1 MKYRFITII
10 HYLKLTKPDCRIP
23 LASGMIS
30 NKAAVL
36 KDVLSYKCDLSL
48 NTLGRHSIDEFEN
61 QTFYVVDGEF
71 EEGVTQTDVDTFGT
85 SLTFAFLRQIQ
96 ALTNDFWTLRD
107 NSIYVRDGFL
117 FVYDKAIEDGV
128 TFKASLSAIN
138 TKASTEIED
147 VTFSKEEIEALA
159 KDMMVISVEDARI
172 GGANYRDV
180 TQFQYFKSAKL
191 GRKMMAWVYIAHAR
205 FINALTIKVLMY
217 ITAMEALVSTSTA
230 ELSHQVAERVAIL
243 IGANAEERVNIYND
257 IKKGYGVRSKAA
269 HGEPL
274 KGTEQDVKDLL
285 VCLDDYMRR
294 LMKLDTPYDLDQE
307 KINEY
312 FIKGLMGGIDHH
324 S

>member
-10 HYLKLTKPDCRIP
+10 HYLKLNKPDCRIP

-30 NKAAVL
+30 NKASVL
-36 KDVLSYKCDLSL
+36 KDVLNYKSHLSL
-48 NTLGRHSIDEFEN
+48 HTLGRHSIDEFEN
-61 QTFYVVDGEF
+61 TTFYVLDGEL
-71 EEGVTQTDVDTFGT
+71 EEGVTLKDVDSFGT

-96 ALTNDFWTLRD
+96 SLTNEFWTLRD

-117 FVYDKAIEDGV
+117 FVYDKEIEDGL
-128 TFKASLSAIN
+128 TYKASLSAIN
-138 TKASTEIED
+138 TKATTDIED
-147 VTFSKEEIEALA
+147 VTFTKEEIENLA
-159 KDMMVISVEDARI
+159 KDMEIISVEDVRT
-172 GGANYRDV
+172 GKANYRDV
-180 TQFQYFKSAKL
+180 TQFQYFKSAKI
-191 GRKMMAWVYIAHAR
+191 GRKMMAWVYVYHAR

-243 IGANAEERVNIYND
+243 LSSDVNERLNIYNE

-285 VCLDDYMRR
+285 VRLDDYMRR
-294 LMKLDTPYDLDQE
+294 LMKFDTPYDLEQGD
-307 KINEY
+307 INDF
-312 FIKGLMGGIDHH
+312 FIKKLMGVPVV
-324 S
+324 